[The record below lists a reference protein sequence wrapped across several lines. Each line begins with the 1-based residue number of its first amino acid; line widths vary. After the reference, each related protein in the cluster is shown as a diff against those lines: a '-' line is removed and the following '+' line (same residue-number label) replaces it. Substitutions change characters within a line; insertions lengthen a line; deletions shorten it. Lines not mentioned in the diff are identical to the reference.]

1 MLSAEW
7 TRSSKVPS
15 RKPCTASR
23 SESEADSSQS
33 LNSSAYKPREDM
45 PSRLK
50 LATYPDVTICR
61 SSTTIYIIL
70 CPALVIKCV
79 LRIFHAANDLFTELT
94 LVLRLCPRDIIRPC
108 LGQYVNKGSALEVMV

>member
-15 RKPCTASR
+15 TKPCTASR
-23 SESEADSSQS
+23 SESDAVSSQS

-61 SSTTIYIIL
+61 SSTTIYIFF
-70 CPALVIKCV
+70 CPALIIKCALQV
-79 LRIFHAANDLFTELT
+79 ILDRL
-94 LVLRLCPRDIIRPC
+94 LRLFRVTLICGLDESYSLGAGRTIRKDRD
-108 LGQYVNKGSALEVMV
+108 AH